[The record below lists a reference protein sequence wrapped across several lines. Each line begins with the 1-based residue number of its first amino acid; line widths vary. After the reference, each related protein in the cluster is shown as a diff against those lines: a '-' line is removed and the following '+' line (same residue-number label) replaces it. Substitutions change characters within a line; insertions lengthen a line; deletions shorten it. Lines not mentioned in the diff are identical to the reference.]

1 MPPAVRMGV
10 DLAGGG
16 TLLTPPQAT
25 VFVGGSLW
33 AVLGTPVATHGPGPH
48 IAATMVKASIT
59 VLVGGMP
66 ACRTGDVASCG
77 CPAAPGLP
85 TVMAGG

>member
-10 DLAGGG
+10 DMAGG
-16 TLLTPPQAT
+16 TILAPPQTT

-33 AVLGTPVATHGPGPH
+33 AVMGTPVAGHAPGPH
-48 IAATMVKASIT
+48 AGPAMVKASVT
-59 VLVGGMP
+59 VFVGGIP